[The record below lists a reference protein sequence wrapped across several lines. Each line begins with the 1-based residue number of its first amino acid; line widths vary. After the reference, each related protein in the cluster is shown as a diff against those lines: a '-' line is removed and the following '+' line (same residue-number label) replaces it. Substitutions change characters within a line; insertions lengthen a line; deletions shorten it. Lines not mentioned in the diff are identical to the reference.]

1 MRPYHKCF
9 CDQLGRLVFKQLP
22 LELWIF
28 SIGLKKGWG
37 MPIFRGHIAL
47 LYDTKIIQRLVNVA
61 DHRSLPLG
69 FTPKTM
75 DAWDSIS
82 EVVIK
87 CCYVIMISWSIWT
100 PTHDLFMAC
109 HDLFYSRFPWS
120 VRIPSFPRYEFR
132 QYTRCMRIVPDF
144 DRGGIIV
151 GWGIDSTISG
161 IYLILEWPKL
171 LRESWVYI
179 AGCAAMV

>member
-1 MRPYHKCF
+1 
-9 CDQLGRLVFKQLP
+9 
-22 LELWIF
+22 
-28 SIGLKKGWG
+28 

-100 PTHDLFMAC
+100 LTHDLIYG
-109 HDLFYSRFPWS
+109 LSRFVLLKIPMVCSNPIFPS
-120 VRIPSFPRYEFR
+120 V
-132 QYTRCMRIVPDF
+132 
-144 DRGGIIV
+144 
-151 GWGIDSTISG
+151 
-161 IYLILEWPKL
+161 
-171 LRESWVYI
+171 
-179 AGCAAMV
+179 